1 MVGIQAYP
9 VEGLMPSTTV
19 ETYEAFVALLSE
31 TPGAVAVVPLDRV
44 TIDVSV
50 LAIDGDSP
58 LVGVGTPE
66 APVVRIGFG
75 GDILFG
81 RTVGERNR
89 RYDDYV
95 FPLRQLKD
103 LFASFDLAIANW
115 ECFISETID
124 IESLGR
130 YDFVTLPVARESLLV
145 AGIDAVSMANNHAFF
160 SHANFGDGAYFE
172 TARYL
177 DEIGMPHFGA
187 GANLDEARAAFTTE
201 VNGLRIAVFGIDGQT
216 ANVDH
221 PGPWSAGP
229 DAQTIATANKAGTNP
244 LVMQNVIDD
253 IERLKVEHDIVIPF
267 FHMGDELVWN
277 PRKFEV
283 EVTRQCIDAGASA
296 VITSHPHTIQ
306 GMQIYKGRPIFH
318 GLGNLV
324 YDQMFS
330 VDTRTGYIV
339 ELTFRG
345 SDVIGYRLHGFENFD
360 FCQARLM
367 SRGEQAALMNRFWRS
382 TDITNREYPVG

>member
-1 MVGIQAYP
+1 
-9 VEGLMPSTTV
+9 
-19 ETYEAFVALLSE
+19 
-31 TPGAVAVVPLDRV
+31 
-44 TIDVSV
+44 
-50 LAIDGDSP
+50 
-58 LVGVGTPE
+58 
-66 APVVRIGFG
+66 
-75 GDILFG
+75 
-81 RTVGERNR
+81 
-89 RYDDYV
+89 
-95 FPLRQLKD
+95 
-103 LFASFDLAIANW
+103 
-115 ECFISETID
+115 
-124 IESLGR
+124 
-130 YDFVTLPVARESLLV
+130 
-145 AGIDAVSMANNHAFF
+145 
-160 SHANFGDGAYFE
+160 
-172 TARYL
+172 
-177 DEIGMPHFGA
+177 
-187 GANLDEARAAFTTE
+187 
-201 VNGLRIAVFGIDGQT
+201 
-216 ANVDH
+216 
-221 PGPWSAGP
+221 
-229 DAQTIATANKAGTNP
+229 
-244 LVMQNVIDD
+244 
-253 IERLKVEHDIVIPF
+253 LKVEHDIIIPF